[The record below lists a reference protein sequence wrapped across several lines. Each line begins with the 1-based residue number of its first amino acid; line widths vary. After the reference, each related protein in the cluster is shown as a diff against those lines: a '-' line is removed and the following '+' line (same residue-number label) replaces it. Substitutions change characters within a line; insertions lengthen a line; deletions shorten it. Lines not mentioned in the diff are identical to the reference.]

1 MVCPSFQVNHLSQF
15 LLTNRLLPLLT
26 NAGQNK
32 INNFTPRV
40 VTVGSN
46 AASIGK
52 IDYSYVQNSDKLP
65 FLFTRYANSKL
76 MNAMF
81 IKKLSEILKDNGV
94 VAHVVHPGFVASGR
108 FNAHPH
114 ADAHKT

>member
-1 MVCPSFQVNHLSQF
+1 MVYPSYQVNHLSQF
-15 LLTNRLLPLLT
+15 LLTNRLLPLMT
-26 NAGQNK
+26 HAAQNK

-46 AASIGK
+46 AATIGK
-52 IDYSYVQNSDKLP
+52 IDYSYVQNSANLP

-94 VAHVVHPGFVASGR
+94 VAHVVHPGFVASGI
-108 FNAHPH
+108 FL
-114 ADAHKT
+114 